1 MTVEQRFT
9 ALEETMQRIAVRHE
23 ELVTKHIQLVTRHT
37 QLAELHLTLGQIAE
51 LAHARL
57 DKHDEVL
64 DRIEADIS
72 ILIKMNLPPQ
82 NGKAPEA

>member
-23 ELVTKHIQLVTRHT
+23 QLV
-37 QLAELHLTLGQIAE
+37 ELHLTLGQIAE

-64 DRIEADIS
+64 DKHVEALDRIEADIS

-82 NGKAPEA
+82 NGKAPEG

>member
-1 MTVEQRFT
+1 MTVEERFKE
-9 ALEETMQRIAVRHE
+9 LEETMQRIAVRHE
-23 ELVTKHIQLVTRHT
+23 

-72 ILIKMNLPPQ
+72 ILIKMNLPRQ

>member
-1 MTVEQRFT
+1 MTVEERFK

-23 ELVTKHIQLVTRHT
+23 QLVTKHT

-51 LAHARL
+51 MAHARL

-82 NGKAPEA
+82 NGKTPER